1 MSQTSDR
8 CFERLADKCLN
19 RSIIAEIQRR
29 ITKRGK
35 RNVFF
40 RSFYT
45 DDEETIT
52 AWKSNLDKIRHV
64 FNVRSFIRAQCLL
77 TFRFQTEFT
86 TNMGVNVPEI
96 RHGASN
102 IHVVSEAHHDVAH
115 HRQIVS
121 EVRGDVAGGR
131 TAAPSVLFDKMG
143 HQEHAN
149 DKSRAVSTT
158 ITSPAAERSLI
169 ST

>member
-8 CFERLADKCLN
+8 CFERLADKGLN
-19 RSIIAEIQRR
+19 RSTIAEIQRH

-35 RNVFF
+35 RSVFF

-45 DDEETIT
+45 DDEETIP

-77 TFRFQTEFT
+77 TFRFQTEFA

-102 IHVVSEAHHDVAH
+102 IHVVSVAHHDVAH

-121 EVRGDVAGGR
+121 EVRGDVASGR

>member
-1 MSQTSDR
+1 MSRASDR
-8 CFERLADKCLN
+8 CFERLADKGLN
-19 RSIIAEIQRR
+19 RSTIAEIQRR

-45 DDEETIT
+45 DDEETIAT
-52 AWKSNLDKIRHV
+52 WKSNLDNIRHV
-64 FNVRSFIRAQCLL
+64 FNVRSFIRAQSLL

-102 IHVVSEAHHDVAH
+102 IHV
-115 HRQIVS
+115 VS

-149 DKSRAVSTT
+149 DKSRAASTT